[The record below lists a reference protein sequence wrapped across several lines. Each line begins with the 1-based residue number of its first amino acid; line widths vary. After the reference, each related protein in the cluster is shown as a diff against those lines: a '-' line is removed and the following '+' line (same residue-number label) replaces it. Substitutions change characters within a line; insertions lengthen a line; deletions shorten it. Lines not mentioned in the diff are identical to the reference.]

1 MKCIIV
7 DDEPIARRGMRR
19 LAAGAR
25 PELEIAGEFGDAE
38 SAGAYLSA
46 NPVDLVFLDI
56 RMPGADGIEF
66 ARTIPGNTMVIF
78 TTAYSEY
85 AVESYEVEAIDYL
98 LKPIDPARF
107 DKAVDKA
114 AAYLDLINS
123 ARIATPA
130 AAGDGTIT
138 VKADRR
144 YHRINTDEI
153 RYIEGL
159 KDYVVFHLEGRR
171 TVVRATI
178 KETLGM
184 LPSDKFLRVSKSHIV
199 NVRRIESFDRESLS
213 VEGSVVPIGASF
225 RDEALAR
232 LLG

>member
-19 LAAGAR
+19 LAGAR

-130 AAGDGTIT
+130 AAGEGTIT